1 MKIRSCDPIN
11 WVKMAEVSVDDPL
24 PKGGGGGFFHKMLVK
39 IKEERKRGFNGVID
53 DGKNLNTIRSRYL
66 VPKSSISTVLVL
78 HWDEIITLII
88 ES

>member
-53 DGKNLNTIRSRYL
+53 DGKILNTI
-66 VPKSSISTVLVL
+66 KSSSKIKYFYICACL
-78 HWDEIITLII
+78 TLG
-88 ES
+88 